1 MAPDC
6 SMAGIIYTAGVLF
19 DRYGAPNTQHVTY
32 EFDMGW
38 ETYLSSEHDLIIA
51 YVDGRGSGGRGDAWL
66 HSNYKSLGRQEV
78 EDSLAA
84 AR

>member
-1 MAPDC
+1 
-6 SMAGIIYTAGVLF
+6 
-19 DRYGAPNTQHVTY
+19 
-32 EFDMGW
+32 MGW